1 MASKAIKTQTILAD
15 DSGAVWVDAQ
25 LSEAQIKRVIN
36 SYKRAG
42 IDLTAYGS
50 PNQLTKQLEE
60 INAFFANDNRS
71 RSFAE
76 AGKLQVIGVGF

>member
-1 MASKAIKTQTILAD
+1 MPKVIKTHTILAD
-15 DSGAVWVDAQ
+15 KSGAVWVEAQ

-50 PNQLTKQLEE
+50 PNQVIKQVEE
-60 INAFFANDNRS
+60 ISAFFANDERS
-71 RSFAE
+71 RSFVE